1 MKENRN
7 ATAMRSGEHEIAARA
22 YEPRRR
28 ADRRNMT
35 LRKQSFGL
43 LVFIPAACFF
53 VLAVV
58 THFVA
63 QELDARMKEAAQL
76 RFGRFAA
83 DTSNKVAGQLTRYVD
98 LLPGVRGLWESDG
111 FPTRTQF
118 DSYAKSLQIRDRF
131 PSLLYVNY
139 ADFIN
144 TDNTAAFEAT
154 AKRQEGLPD
163 FSVYP
168 RKTPHS
174 HRLVIRY
181 VFPESSRYNG
191 RDILANFA
199 TGSAIYKNVV
209 NATQPYG
216 SGIAVSKEGDR
227 SGPALGF
234 RLAVY
239 RGGGVPTPTER
250 AHLVLGSVGI
260 FVDVIG
266 LIHEAVQ
273 PSDWD
278 FLSMSMRS
286 LPNADDSPA
295 GERRLFTYAAQ
306 GSQAGPQLAQT
317 TTFQV
322 ATRTFEL
329 TMHAPL
335 ARFEDPVAGYI
346 GKAAYLVGLFL
357 ALVTSAA
364 IFLLLRSR
372 TQLMHTVNEQ
382 SSTLESTRVQLGDLL
397 ERQLQAEREVAR
409 QAEQERQRIGKELH
423 DDLGQRLTG
432 ASLMLRTL
440 QQSKRKAAGGD
451 DSHGIEH
458 VATIVEGGIDTIRML
473 ARGLSPFDGQEQN
486 LAVALTELCGEV
498 NRLLPGG
505 CAADIE
511 FDTELLSADESLHLY
526 RIAQESISNALR
538 HAAPSRLAVRLLDVD
553 GHPQLEIE
561 DDGIGLPEGAT
572 GLACD
577 AADVAPPGLGLRSI
591 RSRAQII
598 GLTVHIAGNPAGGTI
613 VRIGPA

>member
-1 MKENRN
+1 MTLGKHAVAASAYQSR
-7 ATAMRSGEHEIAARA
+7 RSAV
-22 YEPRRR
+22 
-28 ADRRNMT
+28 RRNRA
-35 LRKQSFGL
+35 LRKRSFGL
-43 LVFIPAACFF
+43 LVFVPAACFIL
-53 VLAVV
+53 LAVV
-58 THFVA
+58 THLVA
-63 QELDARMKEAAQL
+63 QELDTRMKEAAQL

-83 DTSNKVAGQLTRYVD
+83 DTSNKVAGELTRYVD
-98 LLPGVRGLWESDG
+98 LLPGLRGLWESDG
-111 FPTRTQF
+111 FPTRAQF
-118 DSYAKSLQIRDRF
+118 DDYAKSLQIRGRF

-139 ADFIN
+139 ADIIN
-144 TDNTAAFEAT
+144 TDDTAAFEAT
-154 AKRQEGLPD
+154 ARRQDGSPD

-181 VFPESSRYNG
+181 VFPESSQYYG

-199 TGSAIYKNVV
+199 AGSAIYKNVV
-209 NATQPYG
+209 DATQPHG
-216 SGIAVSKEGDR
+216 SGIAVAKEGDNG
-227 SGPALGF
+227 GPALGF

-239 RGGGVPTPTER
+239 RGGGIPTPAER
-250 AHLVLGSVGI
+250 AHRVLGSVGI
-260 FVDVIG
+260 FVDVTG

-273 PSDWD
+273 PSDWE

-295 GERRLFTYAAQ
+295 GERRLFNYVAEA
-306 GSQAGPQLAQT
+306 SQAGPQLALT
-317 TTFQV
+317 TAFHV
-322 ATRTFEL
+322 AARTFEL

-346 GKAAYLVGLFL
+346 GKAVYSVGLLL

-372 TQLMHTVNEQ
+372 TELMHTVNEQ
-382 SSTLESTRVQLGDLL
+382 SGTLESTRVQLGDLL

-440 QQSKRKAAGGD
+440 LHSKRSAAGGD
-451 DSHGIEH
+451 ESHGIEH

-505 CAADIE
+505 CEADIE
-511 FDTELLSADESLHLY
+511 FDTELLSADENLHLY

-538 HAAPSRLAVRLLDVD
+538 HAAPSHLSVRLLDVN
-553 GHPQLEIE
+553 GRPQLEIE
-561 DDGIGLPEGAT
+561 DDGVGLPEGAS
-572 GLACD
+572 GLASD
-577 AADVAPPGLGLRSI
+577 GSGVASRGLGLRSI

-598 GLTVHIAGNPAGGTI
+598 GLTVHIASNPAGGTT
-613 VRIGPA
+613 VKIGPA